1 MEHDF
6 TNDTPNI
13 VVPPV
18 AVYPIGPEG
27 IETLE
32 RLYKWTNFYFI
43 VSVVNL
49 ALGAVLQLVMVGIA
63 NTWGISQYDQ
73 SPIGTVMG
81 QLIVSPLYI
90 IPLVFIQ
97 RFKTN
102 LQKSLD
108 SNDPMILGTAFE
120 FAKKY
125 FKFQFLLMV
134 IAIGAVMLIFT
145 LTLLSV
151 FLIQGAA

>member
-1 MEHDF
+1 MENEF
-6 TNDTPNI
+6 ASDTPNNI
-13 VVPPV
+13 VPPV

-32 RLYKWTNFYFI
+32 RLYKWSNIYFI
-43 VSVVNL
+43 ISIVNL
-49 ALGAVLQLVMVGIA
+49 ALGAILQLVMVGVT

-73 SPIGTVMG
+73 SPLSTAMG
-81 QLIVSPLYI
+81 QLLVSPLYI

-108 SNDPMILGTAFE
+108 SNDPLVLGTAFE

-125 FKFQFLLMV
+125 FKFQFLFLVVAISAV
-134 IAIGAVMLIFT
+134 ILIFT
-145 LTLLSV
+145 LTILSV